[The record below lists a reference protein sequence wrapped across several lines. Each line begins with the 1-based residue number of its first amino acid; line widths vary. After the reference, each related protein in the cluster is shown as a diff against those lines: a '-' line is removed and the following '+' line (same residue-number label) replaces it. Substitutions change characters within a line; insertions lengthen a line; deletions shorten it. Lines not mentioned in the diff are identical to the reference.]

1 MTPQQFSVANLQEL
15 KDLIPTLLPF
25 IQRHRKIAFVGEM
38 GAGKTTLIKLLCAAL
53 GALDSATSPTFAI
66 INVYA
71 TETVPIH
78 HMDLYRLN
86 SEEEGFSI
94 GLLELFDDNSYCF
107 IEWPQV
113 MEAYLPEETLWLT
126 IEVGEEEE
134 RFLHLQEEVV

>member
-1 MTPQQFSVANLQEL
+1 MLQQFKVDNLQALQE
-15 KDLIPTLLPF
+15 LIPTLLPF
-25 IQRHRKIAFVGEM
+25 VQQHKKIAFVGEM
-38 GAGKTTLIKLLCAAL
+38 GAGKTTLIKLLCEAL
-53 GALDSATSPTFAI
+53 GALDVATSPTFAI

-71 TETVPIH
+71 TPTLPIH

-113 MEAYLPEETLWLT
+113 MEAYLPEETLWIT
-126 IEVGEEEE
+126 IEVDETDVRLIKLKEA
-134 RFLHLQEEVV
+134 VS

>member
-1 MTPQQFSVANLQEL
+1 MLQQFKVDHLTALQE
-15 KDLIPTLLPF
+15 LIPTLLPF
-25 IQRHRKIAFVGEM
+25 IQQHKKIAFVGEM
-38 GAGKTTLIKLLCAAL
+38 GAGKTTLIKLLCEAL
-53 GALDSATSPTFAI
+53 GALDVATSPTFAI

-71 TETVPIH
+71 TPTLPIY

-113 MEAYLPEETLWLT
+113 MEAYLPEETLWIS
-126 IEVGEEEE
+126 IEVEETESRLIKLKE
-134 RFLHLQEEVV
+134 AVS

>member
-1 MTPQQFSVANLQEL
+1 MLPQHFRAANLEEL
-15 KDLIPTLLPF
+15 KALLPTLLPF
-25 IQRHRKIAFVGEM
+25 VQQHKKVAFVGEM

-53 GALDSATSPTFAI
+53 GALDTATSPTFAI

-71 TETVPIH
+71 TPTVPIH

-94 GLLELFDDNSYCF
+94 GLLELFDDKSYCF

-113 MEAYLPEETLWLT
+113 MAAYLPQETLWLT
-126 IEVGEEEE
+126 LEVNEQEE
-134 RFLHLQEEVV
+134 RLIQLQTAVS

>member
-1 MTPQQFSVANLQEL
+1 MLQQFKVDNLTALQE
-15 KDLIPTLLPF
+15 LIPTLLPF
-25 IQRHRKIAFVGEM
+25 IQQHKKIAFVGEM
-38 GAGKTTLIKLLCAAL
+38 GAGKTTLIKLLCEAL
-53 GALDSATSPTFAI
+53 GALDVATSPTFAI

-71 TETVPIH
+71 TPTLPIH

-113 MEAYLPEETLWLT
+113 MEAYLPEETLWIS
-126 IEVGEEEE
+126 IEVEETEARLIQLKE
-134 RFLHLQEEVV
+134 AVS